1 MVMEISH
8 MGNLHT
14 PYQRTIEVADQHSFT
29 LMWNTMARM
38 NAQDVLRGFGLEGF
52 SSTAEESTR

>member
-1 MVMEISH
+1 